1 MQTRSFTYFI
11 ACALCLAACKKEDVS
26 NSVASLALERTSSQ
40 ATGSF
45 LAEEDT
51 TYKWYGFYFVTTRPG
66 DPDPGL
72 DPDANLLDE
81 SLLIKDGIAQI
92 KEPGGILIL
101 KSPTTI
107 EYEIPASQNISGDSV
122 VLEATMQNKDN
133 VVSFSMR
140 EYVVHGIGA
149 GVIFNAPVNNVGTY
163 EMFCGGAKKT
173 ITIKP
178 AIDFTKYQ
186 TVQFAIKGNKAY
198 LLRNNVV
205 LASMSIRASDKP
217 SRIGFIGIGDESV
230 VSCDRVRLLNSF
242 TRKVRMRE
250 DFNIDG
256 QSNTLFY

>member
-1 MQTRSFTYFI
+1 MQTRSFPFFI
-11 ACALCLAACKKEDVS
+11 ACALCLAACKKEVVS

-51 TYKWYGFYFVTTRPG
+51 TYKWYGFYFNANPYA
-66 DPDPGL
+66 DPDV
-72 DPDANLLDE
+72 NLQDE

-92 KEPGGILIL
+92 KEPGGTSIL

-107 EYEIPASQNISGDSV
+107 KYEIPAWQNISGDSV

-133 VVSFSMR
+133 VVSFSMQ
-140 EYVVHGIGA
+140 EYVGYGIGA

-163 EMFCGGAKKT
+163 EMFCGGARKT
-173 ITIKP
+173 VTIKP

-205 LASMSIRASDKP
+205 LSSMSILASDKP
-217 SRIGFIGIGDESV
+217 AHIGFIGIGDESV

-242 TRKVRMRE
+242 TRKVKMQE
-250 DFNIDG
+250 DFNING
-256 QSNTLFY
+256 QSNTVFF